1 MFYILQTIYLAPL
14 IYSLDANR
22 NFYIDSLRKYEYE
35 DISQNKDTIYSST
48 VPPLTAVS
56 VDKVSRRHYEIVN
69 VLWRKTKIF
78 LDVDALTTSQV
89 IPASDPSLTSILYTS
104 NQCINQSS
112 GTTPSGIEFYYL
124 DKIEEL
130 RKQKDISNQL
140 TDQGKDLKV
149 ENKQQNNAGDKLKS
163 RIIRR
168 PIFALHLN
176 NKNIKE
182 DNVDSANFYLNLNKN
197 YKNLDSNETNQL
209 RSLMNNSAMLSNKRI
224 ARNNNNDSQWFSIFF
239 NDPLNK
245 LIRTSTNTTVLTT
258 ESTTIYDRIK
268 FFEMYDKNTEPST
281 KIVEDFLPNVI
292 AVSSNNNCEN
302 KTQIVNNDLESQ
314 NMYVLNSIHNP
325 APFLKEPGILLK
337 KIQTILNGTYKTKT
351 NEKLSLNVNEQ
362 NEISTSSA
370 VCKRTPNVWSKF
382 PYIAAYIYEPLS
394 IYCDAAAINSYWLI
408 AAGSCLARHHKRN
421 MVTER
426 SAYISY
432 CSDKWWET
440 ESVAY
445 VRRSLIHPSYSYRD
459 RTRRH
464 HYNIG
469 TITSF

>member
-14 IYSLDANR
+14 IYSLEASS
-22 NFYIDSLRKYEYE
+22 NFYIDSLGKYDYE
-35 DISQNKDTIYSST
+35 DISKNKDPIISST
-48 VPPLTAVS
+48 VSPLTTAT

-78 LDVDALTTSQV
+78 LDVDALTTSQQLT
-89 IPASDPSLTSILYTS
+89 PASDPSLTTVLYTT

-124 DKIEEL
+124 DKLEEL
-130 RKQKDISNQL
+130 RKQKVKSNQV
-140 TDQGKDLKV
+140 TDPQGKDLKV
-149 ENKQQNNAGDKLKS
+149 ESKQQNKAGDKLKP

-168 PIFALHLN
+168 PIFAFHLN

-197 YKNLDSNETNQL
+197 YRNLDSNETNQL
-209 RSLMNNSAMLSNKRI
+209 RSLMNTSAVISNKRI

-239 NDPLNK
+239 NDPLNR
-245 LIRTSTNTTVLTT
+245 LVRSSTNKAVLTT

-281 KIVEDFLPNVI
+281 RIVEDLPNVI
-292 AVSSNNNCEN
+292 AVSSNNDCDN
-302 KTQIVNNDLESQ
+302 KTQIVNSDIEQSQ
-314 NMYVLNSIHNP
+314 SLNILNTIQNP

-337 KIQTILNGTYKTKT
+337 KIQTILNDTYKTKT
-351 NEKLSLNVNEQ
+351 NEKLSLNAKAQYEV
-362 NEISTSSA
+362 STTSA

-394 IYCDAAAINSYWLI
+394 VSIFSLSILI
-408 AAGSCLARHHKRN
+408 L
-421 MVTER
+421 
-426 SAYISY
+426 
-432 CSDKWWET
+432 
-440 ESVAY
+440 
-445 VRRSLIHPSYSYRD
+445 
-459 RTRRH
+459 
-464 HYNIG
+464 
-469 TITSF
+469 